1 VWWNGLYC
9 NPKCQVDSAPPH
21 LPSNR
26 RDSSTLSGAHRDKSE
41 WFHRTRIHTILSWF
55 WALIWVTTMFYNY
68 IALIFVL
75 LICEVALK
83 RRFTK
88 AHLIEVTV
96 GVVFSILPMG
106 QYLIVKEL
114 GQEILLGR
122 RFIELDEY
130 RGLAYGALASSIF
143 LALWFM
149 YYLFSHLRFLF
160 NCYKVR

>member
-1 VWWNGLYC
+1 
-9 NPKCQVDSAPPH
+9 
-21 LPSNR
+21 
-26 RDSSTLSGAHRDKSE
+26 
-41 WFHRTRIHTILSWF
+41 
-55 WALIWVTTMFYNY
+55 MFYNY
-68 IALIFVL
+68 IALLFVL

-114 GQEILLGR
+114 GQDILLGR

-130 RGLAYGALASSIF
+130 RGLAYGALASCIF

-149 YYLFSHLRFLF
+149 YYLFLHLRFLL